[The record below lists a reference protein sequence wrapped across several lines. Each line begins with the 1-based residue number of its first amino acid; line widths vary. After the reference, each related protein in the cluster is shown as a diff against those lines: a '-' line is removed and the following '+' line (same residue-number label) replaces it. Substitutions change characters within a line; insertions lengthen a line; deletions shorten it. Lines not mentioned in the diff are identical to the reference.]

1 MEKLKSY
8 EALFIIVPEKQD
20 AMDEMKN
27 GITAVIKDN
36 SGNVVK
42 DNVVGKK
49 PLAYPIKKK
58 QAGIYYEVEFTAPP
72 KSVAQMTK
80 QFRINTDILRALI
93 NTGK

>member
-58 QAGIYYEVEFTAPP
+58 QAGIYYEVAFTAPP
-72 KSVAQMTK
+72 KSVEQMTK